1 MPQPSPYSPESR
13 RQKLAHGARARFD
26 RGMAM
31 FRAGSHAFE
40 IMKRVAVG
48 TYSDGFIHAGNLAY
62 LSLMTL
68 YPFFIVAAAVASI
81 FGRSQDGLAA
91 VGAFLETVPPGVA
104 NVVRQPIIDVI
115 NARTGPLLW
124 LGGLVGLWTVGSLIE
139 TIRDILRRAY
149 GTRSTRPF
157 WHYRLT
163 AIGITLISV
172 FAVMFAFS
180 LQIIITAIDQFL
192 RQILPFADEAIQI
205 VSLTRLLPMLILC
218 IALYYLYFS
227 LTPSAYKDKRFP
239 KWPGAVATA
248 LWWYGVTMLLPPTL
262 SLLGGYDRTYG
273 SLAGVMITLIFFFL
287 VGLGV
292 VIGAELN
299 AALAEF
305 PEEELEQ
312 ATADSKG
319 NGTSE

>member
-1 MPQPSPYSPESR
+1 M
-13 RQKLAHGARARFD
+13 
-26 RGMAM
+26 
-31 FRAGSHAFE
+31 
-40 IMKRVAVG
+40 
-48 TYSDGFIHAGNLAY
+48 
-62 LSLMTL
+62 SLMTL
-68 YPFFIVAAAVASI
+68 FPFFIVAAAVASI

-104 NVVRQPIIDVI
+104 SVVKQPIIDVL

-149 GTRSTRPF
+149 GTKSTRPF

-163 AIGITLISV
+163 AIGITLVSV

-180 LQIIITAIDQFL
+180 LQVAITGVDQFL
-192 RQILPFADEAIQI
+192 HQILPFADQAIQI
-205 VSLTRLLPMLILC
+205 VTLTRLAPMLILC
-218 IALYYLYFS
+218 FALYYLYVS
-227 LTPSAYKDKRFP
+227 LTPSAYKDPCYP

-262 SLLGGYDRTYG
+262 SLLGGYSRTYG

-312 ATADSKG
+312 TAANSKG
-319 NGTSE
+319 NGTVE

>member
-1 MPQPSPYSPESR
+1 MPQPSPLSPESR
-13 RQKLAHGARARFD
+13 RHRLTQMRDRFD
-26 RGMAM
+26 RQIDRVGPGT
-31 FRAGSHAFE
+31 RVFE
-40 IMKRVAVG
+40 IAKRVAVG

-68 YPFFIVAAAVASI
+68 FPFFIVAAAVASI
-81 FGRSQDGLAA
+81 FGRSQDGLHA
-91 VGAFLETVPPGVA
+91 VNAFLDTVPRGVGD
-104 NVVRQPIIDVI
+104 VVRQPIRDVLH
-115 NARTGPLLW
+115 ARTGPLLW
-124 LGGLVGLWTVGSLIE
+124 FGGLVGLWTVGSLIE

-149 GTRSTRPF
+149 GTKSTRPF

-163 AIGITLISV
+163 AIGITLVSV

-180 LQIIITAIDQFL
+180 MQIIIAGIDQFL
-192 RQILPFADEAIQI
+192 QRTFPFADDAIQI
-205 VSLTRLLPMLILC
+205 VSLTKLAPLAVLC
-218 IALYYLYFS
+218 VALYYLYLS
-227 LTPSAYKDKRFP
+227 LTPSLYKDPRFP
-239 KWPGAVATA
+239 KWPGAIATA
-248 LWWYGVTMLLPPTL
+248 LWWSGVTLLLPPTL

-305 PEEELEQ
+305 PEEEEADAAQ
-312 ATADSKG
+312 ADKG
-319 NGTSE
+319 NGTV

>member
-13 RQKLAHGARARFD
+13 RRRIADHARSHFNRQMS
-26 RGMAM
+26 RV
-31 FRAGSHAFE
+31 RPGSHAFE

-68 YPFFIVAAAVASI
+68 FPFFIVAAAVASV

-91 VGAFLETVPPGVA
+91 VGIFLETVPPGVA
-104 NVVRQPIIDVI
+104 EVVRQPIIDVL

-124 LGGLVGLWTVGSLIE
+124 FGGIVGLWTVGSLIE

-149 GTRSTRPF
+149 GTKSTRPF

-163 AIGITLISV
+163 AIGITLVSV

-180 LQIIITAIDQFL
+180 LQVIMAGIDQFL
-192 RQILPFADEAIQI
+192 HQILPFADDAIRI
-205 VSLTRLLPMLILC
+205 VTLTRLAPMLILC
-218 IALYYLYFS
+218 VALYYLYFS
-227 LTPSAYKDKRFP
+227 LTPSAYKDSCFP
-239 KWPGAVATA
+239 KWPGAIATA
-248 LWWYGVTMLLPPTL
+248 LWWYAVTMLLPPTL
-262 SLLGGYDRTYG
+262 SLLGGYNLTYG

-305 PEEELEQ
+305 PEEEIEAAQ
-312 ATADSKG
+312 ASKG
-319 NGTSE
+319 NGTAE

>member
-1 MPQPSPYSPESR
+1 MPSPSPYSPESR
-13 RQKLAHGARARFD
+13 RKRIAQDARAHINRHIAKV
-26 RGMAM
+26 RP
-31 FRAGSHAFE
+31 GSQTFE

-48 TYSDGFIHAGNLAY
+48 TYNDGFIHAGNLAY

-68 YPFFIVAAAVASI
+68 FPFFIVAAAVASI

-91 VGAFLETVPPGVA
+91 VGAFLETVPPSVA
-104 NVVRQPIIDVI
+104 SVVKQPIIDVLT
-115 NARTGPLLW
+115 ARTGPLLW

-149 GTRSTRPF
+149 GTKSTRSF

-163 AIGITLISV
+163 AIGITLVSV

-180 LQIIITAIDQFL
+180 LQVAITGIDQFL
-192 RQILPFADEAIQI
+192 HQILPFADEAMQI
-205 VSLTRLLPMLILC
+205 VTLTRAVPMLILC
-218 IALYYLYFS
+218 FALYYLYLS

-239 KWPGAVATA
+239 KLPGAVATA
-248 LWWYGVTMLLPPTL
+248 LWWYGATMLLPPTL
-262 SLLGGYDRTYG
+262 SLLGDYNLTYG

-305 PEEELEQ
+305 PEEELERV
-312 ATADSKG
+312 AADSKG
-319 NGTSE
+319 NGTVE

>member
-1 MPQPSPYSPESR
+1 MPTPSPYSPESR
-13 RQKLAHGARARFD
+13 RKRIAQDARAHINRHIAKV
-26 RGMAM
+26 RP
-31 FRAGSHAFE
+31 GSHAFE

-48 TYSDGFIHAGNLAY
+48 TYNDGFIHAGNLAY

-68 YPFFIVAAAVASI
+68 FPFFIVAAAVASI

-104 NVVRQPIIDVI
+104 SVVKQPIIDVLT
-115 NARTGPLLW
+115 ARTGPLLW

-149 GTRSTRPF
+149 GTKSTRSF

-163 AIGITLISV
+163 AIGITLVSV

-180 LQIIITAIDQFL
+180 LQVAITGIDQFL
-192 RQILPFADEAIQI
+192 HQILPFADEAMQI
-205 VSLTRLLPMLILC
+205 VTLTRAVPMLILC
-218 IALYYLYFS
+218 FALYYLYLS
-227 LTPSAYKDKRFP
+227 LTPSAYRDKRFP
-239 KWPGAVATA
+239 KLPGAVATA
-248 LWWYGVTMLLPPTL
+248 LWWYGATMLLPPTL
-262 SLLGGYDRTYG
+262 SLLGDYNLTYG

-312 ATADSKG
+312 AAANSKG

>member
-13 RQKLAHGARARFD
+13 RRRIADHARSHFNRQMS
-26 RGMAM
+26 RV
-31 FRAGSHAFE
+31 RPGSHAFE

-68 YPFFIVAAAVASI
+68 FPFFIVAAAVASV

-91 VGAFLETVPPGVA
+91 VGIFLETVPPGVA
-104 NVVRQPIIDVI
+104 EVVRQPIIDVL

-124 LGGLVGLWTVGSLIE
+124 FGGIVGLWTVGSLIE

-149 GTRSTRPF
+149 GTKSTRPF

-163 AIGITLISV
+163 AIGITLVSV

-180 LQIIITAIDQFL
+180 LQVIMAGIDQFL
-192 RQILPFADEAIQI
+192 HQILPFADDAIRI
-205 VSLTRLLPMLILC
+205 VTLTRLAPMLILC
-218 IALYYLYFS
+218 VALYYLYFS
-227 LTPSAYKDKRFP
+227 LTPSAYKDSRFP
-239 KWPGAVATA
+239 KWPGAIATA
-248 LWWYGVTMLLPPTL
+248 LWWYAVTMLLPPTL
-262 SLLGGYDRTYG
+262 SLLGGYNLTYG

-305 PEEELEQ
+305 PEEEIEAAQ
-312 ATADSKG
+312 ASKG
-319 NGTSE
+319 NGTAE

>member
-1 MPQPSPYSPESR
+1 MPVPSPYSPESR
-13 RQKLAHGARARFD
+13 RKRIAQNARAHINRHMD
-26 RGMAM
+26 RLPTGPYIL
-31 FRAGSHAFE
+31 E
-40 IMKRVAVG
+40 IAKRVAVG
-48 TYSDGFIHAGNLAY
+48 TYNDGFIHAGNLAY

-68 YPFFIVAAAVASI
+68 FPFFIVAAAVASI

-91 VGAFLETVPPGVA
+91 VSAFLETVPQGVA
-104 NVVRQPIIDVI
+104 DVVRQPIHDVL

-124 LGGLVGLWTVGSLIE
+124 LGGAVGLWTVGSLIE
-139 TIRDILRRAY
+139 TVRDILRRAY
-149 GTRSTRPF
+149 GTKSTRPF

-180 LQIIITAIDQFL
+180 LQVVITGIDQFL
-192 RQILPFADEAIQI
+192 RQILPFADQAIQI
-205 VSLTRLLPMLILC
+205 VALTRALPMVILC
-218 IALYYLYFS
+218 FALYYLYFS

-262 SLLGGYDRTYG
+262 SLLGGYDTTYG

-305 PEEELEQ
+305 PEEEWE
-312 ATADSKG
+312 AAASNKG
-319 NGTSE
+319 NGTVE

>member
-1 MPQPSPYSPESR
+1 MR
-13 RQKLAHGARARFD
+13 DRFD
-26 RGMAM
+26 RQIDRVGPGT
-31 FRAGSHAFE
+31 RVFE
-40 IMKRVAVG
+40 IAKRVAVG

-68 YPFFIVAAAVASI
+68 FPFFIVAAAVASI
-81 FGRSQDGLAA
+81 FGRSQDGLHA
-91 VGAFLETVPPGVA
+91 VNAFLDTVPRGVGD
-104 NVVRQPIIDVI
+104 VVRQPIRDVLH
-115 NARTGPLLW
+115 ARTGPLLW
-124 LGGLVGLWTVGSLIE
+124 FGGLVGLWTVGSLIE

-149 GTRSTRPF
+149 GTKSTRPF

-163 AIGITLISV
+163 AIGITLVSV

-180 LQIIITAIDQFL
+180 MQIIIAGIDQFL
-192 RQILPFADEAIQI
+192 QRTFPFADDAIQI
-205 VSLTRLLPMLILC
+205 VSLTKLAPLAVLC
-218 IALYYLYFS
+218 VALYYLYLS
-227 LTPSAYKDKRFP
+227 LTPSLYKDPRFP
-239 KWPGAVATA
+239 KWPGAIATA
-248 LWWYGVTMLLPPTL
+248 LWWSGVTLLLPPTL

-305 PEEELEQ
+305 PEEEEADAAQ
-312 ATADSKG
+312 ADKG
-319 NGTSE
+319 NGTV

>member
-1 MPQPSPYSPESR
+1 MPQPSPLSPESR
-13 RQKLAHGARARFD
+13 RHVAHQARSRLNRQID
-26 RGMAM
+26 RV
-31 FRAGSHAFE
+31 RPGSHAFE
-40 IMKRVAVG
+40 VMKRVAVG

-68 YPFFIVAAAVASI
+68 FPFFIVAAAVASI

-91 VGAFLETVPPGVA
+91 VGAFLDNLPRGVA
-104 NVVRQPIIDVI
+104 DVIRQPINDVLT
-115 NARTGPLLW
+115 ARTGPLLW
-124 LGGLVGLWTVGSLIE
+124 FGGLVGLWTVGSLIE

-149 GTRSTRPF
+149 GTKSTRSF

-163 AIGITLISV
+163 AIGITMVSV

-180 LQIIITAIDQFL
+180 LQVVIIGVEEFL
-192 RQILPFADEAIQI
+192 NRLFPFADDAIRI
-205 VSLTRLLPMLILC
+205 VNLTKLVPAAILGVALWSL
-218 IALYYLYFS
+218 YWS
-227 LTPSAYKDKRFP
+227 LTPSLYKDPRFP
-239 KWPGAVATA
+239 KWPGAVATT
-248 LWWYGVTMLLPPTL
+248 LWWYGVTLLLPPTL

-273 SLAGVMITLIFFFL
+273 SLAGVMIALIFFFL

-305 PEEELEQ
+305 PEEEEGEP
-312 ATADSKG
+312 APDIKG
-319 NGTSE
+319 NGT

>member
-13 RQKLAHGARARFD
+13 RQRLTEEARTKFNRQIARV
-26 RGMAM
+26 RP
-31 FRAGSHAFE
+31 GSHAFE
-40 IMKRVAVG
+40 IAKRVAVG

-68 YPFFIVAAAVASI
+68 FPFFIVAAAVASI

-104 NVVRQPIIDVI
+104 AVVRQPIVDVL

-149 GTRSTRPF
+149 GTKSTRPF

-163 AIGITLISV
+163 AIGITLVSV

-180 LQIIITAIDQFL
+180 MQVIITGIDQFL
-192 RQILPFADEAIQI
+192 HQILPFADQAIQI
-205 VSLTRLLPMLILC
+205 VSLTKLAPMAILC
-218 IALYYLYFS
+218 VAL
-227 LTPSAYKDKRFP
+227 
-239 KWPGAVATA
+239 
-248 LWWYGVTMLLPPTL
+248 
-262 SLLGGYDRTYG
+262 
-273 SLAGVMITLIFFFL
+273 
-287 VGLGV
+287 
-292 VIGAELN
+292 
-299 AALAEF
+299 
-305 PEEELEQ
+305 
-312 ATADSKG
+312 
-319 NGTSE
+319 

>member
-1 MPQPSPYSPESR
+1 MPVPSPYSPESR
-13 RQKLAHGARARFD
+13 RKRIAENARAHINRHID
-26 RGMAM
+26 RLPP
-31 FRAGSHAFE
+31 GSYMVE
-40 IMKRVAVG
+40 IAKRVAVG
-48 TYSDGFIHAGNLAY
+48 TYNDGFIHAGNLAY

-68 YPFFIVAAAVASI
+68 FPFFIVAAAVASV

-91 VGAFLETVPPGVA
+91 VSAFLETVPAGVA
-104 NVVRQPIIDVI
+104 DVVRQPIHDVL

-149 GTRSTRPF
+149 GTKSTRPF

-163 AIGITLISV
+163 AIGITLVSV

-180 LQIIITAIDQFL
+180 LQVAITGIDQFL
-192 RQILPFADEAIQI
+192 HQILPFADEAIRI
-205 VSLTRLLPMLILC
+205 VTLTRLVPMVILC
-218 IALYYLYFS
+218 FALYYLYFS
-227 LTPSAYKDKRFP
+227 LTPSAYKDSRFP
-239 KWPGAVATA
+239 KLPGAIATA
-248 LWWYGVTMLLPPTL
+248 FWWYGATMLLPPAL
-262 SLLGGYDRTYG
+262 SLLGGYDATYG
-273 SLAGVMITLIFFFL
+273 SLGGVMITLIFFFL

-305 PEEELEQ
+305 PEEELA
-312 ATADSKG
+312 ATASTSKG
-319 NGTSE
+319 NGTE